1 MQCVPKKITVFTHI
15 FANTCGVIAE
25 KIPVLAEGL
34 YRCTIDSASIISS
47 FKEMPCNPIR
57 WNPTALVNKFCST
70 VGNNI
75 GSFNTTTLT
84 PETAFWGNTT
94 IPTTETPLWDSTTPA
109 EDPNNDIIKLIGVG
123 AAAAATIAIYTG
135 YRYFKSSKSTPKNTT
150 NTELELSSRKEDI
163 ESASNLLQPTFS
175 MREDFQAAGIRINAF
190 NSQEDKEST
199 SPLLPTLEESNTST
213 ELHYDIPTSNRPVT
227 GIYEEI
233 GQKIETSNL
242 LDAAREVSNRLND
255 LVDELE
261 LTNIVIS
268 SNDHTVPN
276 NEPALL
282 GDDSTVIEV
291 V

>member
-1 MQCVPKKITVFTHI
+1 MNDKLIQLCDPAKFKYLINNAPNNTLSSTQIQNTVCSEKDYGIHTF

-84 PETAFWGNTT
+84 TETAFWGNTT
-94 IPTTETPLWDSTTPA
+94 IPTTETPLGDSTTST
-109 EDPNNDIIKLIGVG
+109 EDPNNDIIKLIGV
-123 AAAAATIAIYTG
+123 ATATIAIAIGG
-135 YRYFKSSKSTPKNTT
+135 YLGYKYFKSSKSTPKNTA
-150 NTELELSSRKEDI
+150 NPELELSSRE
-163 ESASNLLQPTFS
+163 
-175 MREDFQAAGIRINAF
+175 
-190 NSQEDKEST
+190 EDKEST
-199 SPLLPTLEESNTST
+199 SPLLSTLQESNTST
-213 ELHYDIPTSNRPVT
+213 ESHYDIPTSNRPVT
-227 GIYEEI
+227 GIYEKI

-242 LDAAREVSNRLND
+242 LDAAWEVSD

-268 SNDHTVPN
+268 SNDHIVPN

-282 GDDSTVIEV
+282 GDDSTVIEIV
-291 V
+291 

>member
-1 MQCVPKKITVFTHI
+1 
-15 FANTCGVIAE
+15 
-25 KIPVLAEGL
+25 
-34 YRCTIDSASIISS
+34 
-47 FKEMPCNPIR
+47 MPCNPIR

-84 PETAFWGNTT
+84 TETAFWGNNT
-94 IPTTETPLWDSTTPA
+94 ISTTETPVWDSTTPA

-135 YRYFKSSKSTPKNTT
+135 YRYFKSSKSTPKNTA
-150 NTELELSSRKEDI
+150 NTELELSSREEDI
-163 ESASNLLQPTFS
+163 ESASN
-175 MREDFQAAGIRINAF
+175 
-190 NSQEDKEST
+190 
-199 SPLLPTLEESNTST
+199 LLPTLEESNTST

-233 GQKIETSNL
+233 GPKIGTSNL

-268 SNDHTVPN
+268 NDHTVPN

>member
-1 MQCVPKKITVFTHI
+1 
-15 FANTCGVIAE
+15 
-25 KIPVLAEGL
+25 
-34 YRCTIDSASIISS
+34 
-47 FKEMPCNPIR
+47 MPCNPIR

-84 PETAFWGNTT
+84 TETPVWGNTT
-94 IPTTETPLWDSTTPA
+94 IPTTTETPVWDSTTPA

-135 YRYFKSSKSTPKNTT
+135 YRYFKSSKSTPKNTA
-150 NTELELSSRKEDI
+150 NTELELSSHEEDI
-163 ESASNLLQPTFS
+163 ESASNLLNPTFS
-175 MREDFQAAGIRINAF
+175 MREDFQTAGIRISAF
-190 NSQEDKEST
+190 NRQEDKEST
-199 SPLLPTLEESNTST
+199 SLLLPTLEESNTST

-233 GQKIETSNL
+233 GQKIETSNIP
-242 LDAAREVSNRLND
+242 DAAREVCNRLND

-268 SNDHTVPN
+268 SNDHTVLN
-276 NEPALL
+276 NESALL
-282 GDDSTVIEV
+282 GYDSTVIEMV
-291 V
+291 